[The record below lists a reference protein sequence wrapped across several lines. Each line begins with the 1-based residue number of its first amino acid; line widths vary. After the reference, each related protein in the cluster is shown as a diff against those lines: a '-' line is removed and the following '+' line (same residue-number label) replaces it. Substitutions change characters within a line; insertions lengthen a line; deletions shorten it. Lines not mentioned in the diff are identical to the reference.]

1 MPSVLVIIDTSGS
14 VSDTDIEYL
23 FAEIEAMYKLG
34 VIVHV
39 LQADT
44 NPALYFLFSGEKPV
58 AGRGGTAFDAAL
70 QWLNDARFGVDIPV
84 KVQGEE
90 SVQSQKVTIKVD
102 GCIYLTDGYAST
114 PTVKPYCKMLWV
126 VTPDGS
132 VDAINQYPHKGVV
145 LKLPPYDKR

>member
-1 MPSVLVIIDTSGS
+1 MIIDTSGS

-44 NPALYFLFSGEKPV
+44 KPALYFLFSGEKPI

-70 QWLNDARFGVDIPV
+70 KWLNTARFGAEIPV
-84 KVQGEE
+84 KISGEQ
-90 SVQSQKVTIKVD
+90 SVQTRKVTIKVD

-114 PTVKPYCKMLWV
+114 PKVKTYCKMLWV
-126 VTPDGS
+126 LTPDGS
-132 VDAINQYPHKGVV
+132 ADAIKKSPQKGVI
-145 LKLPPYDKR
+145 LQLPPYDKR